1 MNEQT
6 IFEDDALSA
15 NHQQTEQ
22 ALHKL
27 NHLLSDCW
35 RHLSPDAVSQNE
47 HAYLH
52 ALYDDPLNL
61 TELARRVGVKL
72 PSASAMV
79 GKLEQR
85 QLIGRISNRRDRR
98 SVELQLTP
106 EAYEQLQLGR
116 QVYQS
121 LLAAL
126 QQRMPPDEYAT
137 FTAQLVSVSR
147 YL

>member
-1 MNEQT
+1 
-6 IFEDDALSA
+6 
-15 NHQQTEQ
+15 
-22 ALHKL
+22 
-27 NHLLSDCW
+27 
-35 RHLSPDAVSQNE
+35 
-47 HAYLH
+47 
-52 ALYDDPLNL
+52 
-61 TELARRVGVKL
+61 
-72 PSASAMV
+72 MV